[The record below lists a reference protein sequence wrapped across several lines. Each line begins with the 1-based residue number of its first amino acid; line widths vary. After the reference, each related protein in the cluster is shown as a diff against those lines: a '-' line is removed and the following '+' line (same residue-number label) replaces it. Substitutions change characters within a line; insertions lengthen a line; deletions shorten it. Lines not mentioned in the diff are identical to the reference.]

1 MRGLKRGLKKGMEG
15 VFEREFFERSR
26 QSNEREEIK
35 KTKKRKHENQKFR
48 LMLNKNYD
56 IL

>member
-1 MRGLKRGLKKGMEG
+1 MEG

-26 QSNEREEIK
+26 RSNEREEIK
-35 KTKKRKHENQKFR
+35 KTKKRKRENQKFR